1 MKNPKTLAIVVG
13 TLVLLGVGFL
23 FFRSPKPIIEIKA
36 ETITDIG
43 PFPLVNTYVTSLMVV
58 IVLALLAF
66 VATRKIS
73 LIPGGLQNVV
83 EAVMEAMYNICVNT
97 AGEKNGRRFFPVIM
111 TIFTFIWIANW
122 MALLPFFNAIGAVEK
137 VGPEEF
143 KPEAVVFSKSAGISF
158 IKTNQK
164 ALEFHKADIAAAC
177 SSFLTPPAGATPE
190 QTTLLDEKH
199 TSCISGQRGKAI
211 ATKLDAKEGTVSG
224 VAACTGAPG
233 EAAYDGC
240 LVHSADKAIEEI
252 NAEGK
257 QLGVL
262 VPYFRSMNTD
272 INSPLSI
279 AVMAMIFIEFW
290 GITTLGV
297 FKYAGKFFNVSSPI
311 AFFVGILE
319 FIAEIARVISFTFRL
334 FGNMLA
340 GEILLLVMTFLVPFV
355 VAVPFYGLETFV
367 GIIQAFVFAMLTLV
381 FGVLAVSSH
390 DDHED
395 HGHDEA
401 APVHIENVPAGVEP
415 AHAG

>member
-1 MKNPKTLAIVVG
+1 MKNPKTIAIVIG
-13 TLVLLGVGFL
+13 ALALLIVGFL
-23 FFRSPKPIIEIKA
+23 FFKSPKPIIEIKA

-43 PFPLVNTYVTSLMVV
+43 PFPLVNTYVTSLAVV
-58 IVLALLAF
+58 IVLIVVAF
-66 VATRKIS
+66 LATRKIN
-73 LIPGGLQNVV
+73 LIPTGLQNIV

-122 MALLPFFNAIGAVEK
+122 MALLPFFNAIGSVEK
-137 VGPEEF
+137 VNAEEF
-143 KPEAVVFSKSAGISF
+143 HNAAVVFSKSAGVSF

-164 ALEFHKADIAAAC
+164 SLEFDKAEIATAC
-177 SSFLTPPAGATPE
+177 SKFVTPPVGATPA
-190 QTTLLDEKH
+190 QLTALDEEH
-199 TSCISGQRGKAI
+199 TSCIDGQRGKAI
-211 ATKLDAKEGTVSG
+211 ATKLDAKEGTTSG
-224 VAACTGAPG
+224 VTACTGAVG
-233 EAAYDGC
+233 EAAYDTC
-240 LVHSADKAIEEI
+240 LVHASETAIEEI
-252 NAEGK
+252 NADGK

-297 FKYAGKFFNVSSPI
+297 FKYAAKFFNVSSPI

-319 FIAEIARVISFTFRL
+319 FIAEIARIISFTFRL

-390 DDHED
+390 EDHED
-395 HGHDEA
+395 HGHEEEG
-401 APVHIENVPAGVEP
+401 PVHVDNVPMGIEP